1 MELFHALLPVLPEGK
16 VLQVEI
22 GLHWTAV
29 LVEVGERQSCGLAAT
44 CVSPGHDNNGNLTV
58 KKAGKL
64 EEYSTRQLADLVLSE
79 NLTEVSVGVAAIN
92 ALLPRP
98 LNLVNLPAEEYIAQH
113 GNQSRVAMIGHF
125 PFVNTLRPMLRN
137 LWVIELTPQEGDLPA
152 SAAPEVIPQADIL
165 AITSTTLINRT
176 FDDIMQY
183 RKPGATVMLLGP
195 STPLSPLLFEF
206 GVHVLSGSL
215 IDHPETV
222 LPLVRQ
228 GANFRPIKSRGIRLV
243 TLEKS
248 SNPETSL

>member
-1 MELFHALLPVLPEGK
+1 
-16 VLQVEI
+16 
-22 GLHWTAV
+22 
-29 LVEVGERQSCGLAAT
+29 
-44 CVSPGHDNNGNLTV
+44 
-58 KKAGKL
+58 
-64 EEYSTRQLADLVLSE
+64 
-79 NLTEVSVGVAAIN
+79 
-92 ALLPRP
+92 
-98 LNLVNLPAEEYIAQH
+98 
-113 GNQSRVAMIGHF
+113 
-125 PFVNTLRPMLRN
+125 MLRN

-183 RKPGATVMLLGP
+183 RKPGATVMRWAKYAA
-195 STPLSPLLFEF
+195 SPLLFEF